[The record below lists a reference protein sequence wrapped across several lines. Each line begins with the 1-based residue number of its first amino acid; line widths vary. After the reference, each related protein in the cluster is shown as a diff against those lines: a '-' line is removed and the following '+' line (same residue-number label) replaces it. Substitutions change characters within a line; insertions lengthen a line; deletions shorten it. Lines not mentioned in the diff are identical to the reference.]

1 MRKIVLIFV
10 GLVAALQAKTQ
21 QKAGQE
27 NTNAQVVVQTQ
38 KPLHPIHPDFW
49 GTNFLYWVDDD
60 AALAD
65 GKIVQRLKDVNMK
78 VLRYPGG
85 TVADNFH
92 WQTATLDN
100 TNMFP
105 YESGPAETDFD
116 EFMAQ
121 CKKVGATPSLVLNTE
136 SWAVKKDIPGGAHE
150 AANWL
155 RYCKKKGYQVKYWE
169 IGNETY
175 WHPVMSADE
184 YAHLVNV
191 YADSMRRVDP
201 NVVLGVNGHWD
212 VNFVGTKERIKES
225 QLPRVLQMRENITS
239 RESYNAYKKFH
250 EENTIKPITTG
261 EQKWWETVAG
271 ICGKN
276 VNMIIVHWYFGANQ
290 LPMVT
295 RKLLEVRELFAQK
308 NPGKNYL
315 LNLSEY
321 NVLERNATSHLEL
334 TEMVGAML
342 EAKTDLAMLWPM
354 RMAYKKPTLVDVKTA
369 QPTMVYQIHRKL
381 SQSLKGAVVPTE
393 VKGDFAAFASTAANG
408 KATVVLSGSKIDKVT
423 PVTVLLAGAKSNA
436 TSCSVWRISGS
447 EFDYQVKEEKV
458 AVKNGKAII
467 NLSPLE
473 VVVAE
478 LK

>member
-1 MRKIVLIFV
+1 MKKVLIFLLAF
-10 GLVAALQAKTQ
+10 G
-21 QKAGQE
+21 GMYSGC
-27 NTNAQVVVQTQ
+27 AQPKPAVSKQGERVMIQTQ
-38 KPLHPIHPDFW
+38 KPIHPIHPDFW

-65 GKIVQRLKDVNMK
+65 GKIVARLKDVNMK

-105 YESGPAETDFD
+105 YESGPPETDFD

-136 SWAVKKDIPGGAHE
+136 SWAVKNDISGGAHE

-175 WHPVMSADE
+175 WHPVMSAEE

-212 VNFVGTKERIKES
+212 VNFVGTKERIKEG
-225 QLPRVLQMRENITS
+225 QLPQVLQMRENITS

-250 EENTIKPITTG
+250 EQNTIKPITTG
-261 EQKWWETVAG
+261 QQKWWETVAN

-276 VNMIIVHWYFGANQ
+276 VDMIIVHWYFGANQ
-290 LPMVT
+290 LPTVT
-295 RKLLEVRELFAQK
+295 KKMLEVRELFAQK
-308 NPGKNYL
+308 YPGKKYL
-315 LNLSEY
+315 LNMSEY

-342 EAKTDLAMLWPM
+342 NAKTDLSMLWPM

-381 SQSLKGAVVPTE
+381 SQAMKGAVVQTSGSENAPS
-393 VKGDFAAFASTAANG
+393 FASFTNG
-408 KATVVLSGSKIDKVT
+408 AATVVLTGSKVKSTT
-423 PVTVLLAGAKSNA
+423 PVTLQVEGTKPK
-436 TSCSVWRISGS
+436 TCTVWRITGT
-447 EFDYQVKEEKV
+447 EYDYQIKEGNVPVKD
-458 AVKNGKAII
+458 GKAVVT
-467 NLSPLE
+467 LSPLE
-473 VVVAE
+473 VVVAV